1 MKFRSPS
8 DQPIHIALTTGHT
21 AVVPPDGVE
30 LNPMF
35 HKEASARGAVC
46 FDENAHAVALTMT
59 PEVRKAAIS
68 AAMKGMLDG
77 ANEGDFT
84 ADGKPNLAKL
94 KNRVGFTVS
103 REEADAAWS
112 VVSATELPQA

>member
-1 MKFRSPS
+1 MRPFARRCHTCRALFKDIIMKFRSPS

-21 AVVPPDGVE
+21 AVVTPDGVE
-30 LNPMF
+30 LDPMF

-46 FDENAHAVALTMT
+46 FDESAPAVALTMT

-84 ADGKPNLAKL
+84 AEGSPTWCA
-94 KNRVGFTVS
+94 
-103 REEADAAWS
+103 
-112 VVSATELPQA
+112 